1 MDLRQSIFKPHS
13 APAQGD
19 SSSSSSSSN
28 NNNTNNTS
36 SSSNNNTSSSKYAPL
51 PWSDYF
57 DDRRSI
63 RVGDTLFNVYASGLH
78 NTSGPIFV
86 FHHGA
91 GHSGLT
97 FGLVAKH
104 IHARDPTYSTLV
116 APDCRGHGATTGDNQ
131 EDLSLQRQVDDLVGL
146 LGAMFPLSQRS
157 VVLVG
162 HSMGGAV
169 VAHAAR
175 SRRLR
180 HVLGLVL
187 IDIVEGSAI
196 DSLASIP
203 AFINARPSTFGS
215 VESAIRWHI
224 DSNHIQNAESA
235 RLSVPSLVKQRS
247 DDGLWTWRTDLLPS
261 QKFWHAWYK
270 GLSATFASAP
280 AAKLLILAGTDR
292 LDKELLIAQMQG
304 KFQLELLPAAG
315 HTIQE
320 DLPARVGDALL
331 FFYKR
336 NQPLDIAEIRRM
348 NPTPSASN

>member
-1 MDLRQSIFKPHS
+1 MDLRQNIFKPHS
-13 APAQGD
+13 THAPSPTQED
-19 SSSSSSSSN
+19 S
-28 NNNTNNTS
+28 
-36 SSSNNNTSSSKYAPL
+36 SSSKYAPL
-51 PWSDYF
+51 PWTDYF
-57 DDRRSI
+57 DDRRSV
-63 RVGDTLFNVYASGLH
+63 RVGDTQFNVYASGLN

-97 FGLVAKH
+97 FGLVSKH
-104 IHARDPTYSTLV
+104 IHMRDPTYATLV
-116 APDCRGHGATTGDNQ
+116 APDCRAHGATAGDNQ
-131 EDLSLQRQVDDLVGL
+131 DDLSLQRQVDDLVGL
-146 LGAMFPLSQRS
+146 VDAMFPHNQRS
-157 VVLVG
+157 IVLVG

-169 VAHAAR
+169 VAHAAG

-203 AFINARPSTFGS
+203 AFISARPSTFGS

-224 DSNHIQNAESA
+224 DSNHIQNSESA

-247 DDGLWTWRTDLLPS
+247 DGTWTWRTDLLPS

-270 GLSATFASAP
+270 GLSSTFASAP

-348 NPTPSASN
+348 NPTPFASN